1 MNTVNN
7 MPNLSQLLAQ
17 VEQLTE
23 QQRLIVEAN
32 VQSILNVLQ
41 TLKKVSDH

>member
-23 QQRLIVEAN
+23 QQQLIVEAN
-32 VQSILNVLQ
+32 VQNILSVLQ